1 MGDEDDAWL
10 DHADD
15 GRRRMFAPEKA
26 QARNGRSVVTWF
38 RDLLANDPH
47 ERFLWRQVLSSSVV
61 FDRHVRL
68 VPLR

>member
-1 MGDEDDAWL
+1 
-10 DHADD
+10 
-15 GRRRMFAPEKA
+15 MFAPEKA